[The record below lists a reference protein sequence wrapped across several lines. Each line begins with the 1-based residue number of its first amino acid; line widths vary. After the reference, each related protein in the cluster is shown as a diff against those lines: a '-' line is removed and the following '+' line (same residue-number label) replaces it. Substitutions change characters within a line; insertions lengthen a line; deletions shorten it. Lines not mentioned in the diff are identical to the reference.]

1 MEKREK
7 KKIILA
13 GKRGF
18 CSGVKNALSLVEKV
32 LAEEMQNSG
41 LKLSEITL
49 RLSSDFGNVANVLP
63 TANVFFPV
71 SENSLPKLH
80 TTEFYEA
87 AGTQYAFEQAMK
99 AGEAL
104 AKTAVKYLTDSAFRQ
119 AVKEN

>member
-1 MEKREK
+1 MS
-7 KKIILA
+7 A
-13 GKRGF
+13 GCTYKVSNSSPRYEP
-18 CSGVKNALSLVEKV
+18 SKSVPALEKV

-87 AGTQYAFEQAMK
+87 SGTQYAFEQAMK
-99 AGEAL
+99 AGKAL
-104 AKTAVKYLTDSAFRQ
+104 AKTAVKYLTDSALRQ